1 MTDVNSSGEN
11 VYKLA
16 SDVSLQ
22 PLGEGE
28 GGVVLMLKSGEIYTV
43 NDTTLDFLSKLDG
56 TCSVRSCAEAIAA
69 EYEVEAT
76 TAMADLVEIASE
88 LSAEQIITRVA

>member
-1 MTDVNSSGEN
+1 MTGVSSAGED

-16 SDVSLQ
+16 QDVSLQ

-43 NDTTLDFLSKLDG
+43 NDTTLDFLSRIDG
-56 TCSVRSCAEAIAA
+56 ACSLQSCAEGIAADYDVDVATAINDLAEIAA
-69 EYEVEAT
+69 ELSSEA
-76 TAMADLVEIASE
+76 
-88 LSAEQIITRVA
+88 IIQKVA

>member
-1 MTDVNSSGEN
+1 MTDMISAGED
-11 VYKLA
+11 VYRLA
-16 SDVSLQ
+16 EDVSLQ

-56 TCSVRSCAEAIAA
+56 VRNLRACAEAIAA
-69 EYEVEAT
+69 DYEVDPA
-76 TAMADLVEIASE
+76 TAMSDLAEIAADLTS
-88 LSAEQIITRVA
+88 EQIVIRVA